1 VILSDRSIR
10 EELAAGRI
18 GIAPFD
24 ERQIQPSSV
33 DLRLGNR
40 FRRFQRTNQPFID
53 IKRPVHDLMEVL
65 EIPEGDPVIVRPREF
80 MLGTTVETVTIPA
93 DLVGRLEGRSSLGR
107 LGIIIHST
115 AGYIDPGFS
124 GQVTLE
130 ISNLL
135 DEAVALYPGMRIA
148 QISFSRMTTPAD
160 RPYGSGD
167 LASKYQGQEDVAAS
181 RLYLDFEP
189 DGAA

>member
-1 VILSDRSIR
+1 MILSDRSIR

-18 GIAPFD
+18 RIEPFD
-24 ERQIQPSSV
+24 EQQIQPSSV
-33 DLRLGNR
+33 DLRLGHR
-40 FRRFQRTNQPFID
+40 FRRFQRSNKPFID
-53 IKRPVHDLMEVL
+53 VKQPVHDLMEVL
-65 EIPEGDPVIVRPREF
+65 EIPTGEPVIVRPREF
-80 MLGTTVETVTIPA
+80 MLGTTVETVTIP
-93 DLVGRLEGRSSLGR
+93 DDMVGRLEGRSSLGR

-115 AGYIDPGFS
+115 AGYVDPGFS

-148 QISFSRMTTPAD
+148 QISFSRMTTAAD

-167 LASKYQGQEDVAAS
+167 LASKYQGQGDTTAS
-181 RLYLDFEP
+181 RLYLDFVEKK
-189 DGAA
+189 A

>member
-1 VILSDRSIR
+1 MGIQPF
-10 EELAAGRI
+10 EEH
-18 GIAPFD
+18 
-24 ERQIQPSSV
+24 QIQPSSV
-33 DLRLGNR
+33 DLRLGHR
-40 FRRFQRTNQPFID
+40 FRRFRRANLPFID
-53 IKRPVHDLMEVL
+53 IKKPVQELMEVL
-65 EIPEGDPVIVRPREF
+65 EIPPGEHVIVRPREF
-80 MLGTTVETVTIPA
+80 MLGTTVESVSVPD

-160 RPYGSGD
+160 RPYGSGE
-167 LASKYQGQEDVAAS
+167 LASKYQGQEDTTAS
-181 RLYLDFEP
+181 RLYLDFQEERR
-189 DGAA
+189 

>member
-1 VILSDRSIR
+1 MILSDRSIR

-18 GIAPFD
+18 GISPFQD
-24 ERQIQPSSV
+24 HQIQPSSV
-33 DLRLGNR
+33 DLRLGSR
-40 FRRFQRTNQPFID
+40 FRRFQRTNKPFID
-53 IKRPVHDLMEVL
+53 VKHPVHDLMEVL
-65 EIPEGDPVIVRPREF
+65 DVADGEPVIVRPREF
-80 MLGTTVETVTIPA
+80 MLGTTVETITIP
-93 DLVGRLEGRSSLGR
+93 DDMVGQLEGRSSLGR

-135 DEAVALYPGMRIA
+135 EEAVALYPGMRIA
-148 QISFSRMTTPAD
+148 QIFFSRMTTPAD

-167 LASKYQGQEDVAAS
+167 LASKYQGQEDTTAS
-181 RLYLDFEP
+181 RLYLDFLEEP
-189 DGAA
+189 AK

>member
-1 VILSDRSIR
+1 VILSDRDLR
-10 EELAAGRI
+10 TELAAGRI
-18 GIAPFD
+18 GIQPME

-33 DLRLGNR
+33 DLRLGHR
-40 FRRFQRTNQPFID
+40 FRRFQRTNKPFID
-53 IKRPVHDLMEVL
+53 IKQPVNDLMEVL
-65 EIPEGDPVIVRPREF
+65 EIPDGDPVIVRPREF
-80 MLGTTVETVTIPA
+80 MLGTTVETVSVPA

-135 DEAVALYPGMRIA
+135 EEAIALYPGMRIA
-148 QISFSRMTTPAD
+148 QISFHRMTTPAD

-167 LASKYQGQEDVAAS
+167 LASKYQGQEDTTAS
-181 RLYLDFEP
+181 RLYLDFQQR
-189 DGAA
+189 D